1 MVLRCDAYQWISV
14 RISPFV
20 HANQCIRIGQC
31 VLALQMTFIHFSQRS
46 SFIRKKSFTCVD
58 FNEINMRNN
67 DKKNP
72 FPLIK
77 PGPVSAIR
85 QVFFLMQ
92 HKWTNF
98 TFAFENDDE
107 NQRWKSMKM
116 TTKISNENRSRLF
129 PFISLHEACC
139 CFDFITRIGK
149 SLSQ

>member
-1 MVLRCDAYQWISV
+1 
-14 RISPFV
+14 
-20 HANQCIRIGQC
+20 
-31 VLALQMTFIHFSQRS
+31 
-46 SFIRKKSFTCVD
+46 
-58 FNEINMRNN
+58 MRNN

-107 NQRWKSMKM
+107 NQRWKSV
-116 TTKISNENRSRLF
+116 TKTEVDYFLLF
-129 PFISLHEACC
+129 LYTKLVDFIVDFIS
-139 CFDFITRIGK
+139 RIGK